1 MHNVK
6 IVSYALFSELTED
19 YSPRDSSSE
28 SSEELLSRGKGGA
41 RMYRSFLAG
50 EKKKVIKHQKI
61 SGKHRKQASQV
72 NDCLFIGKMQ
82 ESGLIE
88 IIP

>member
-1 MHNVK
+1 MLYFQNLLRTTAPETAPQR
-6 IVSYALFSELTED
+6 ALRNCFREV
-19 YSPRDSSSE
+19 R
-28 SSEELLSRGKGGA
+28 EEPGCIGVFWL
-41 RMYRSFLAG
+41 G
-50 EKKKVIKHQKI
+50 EKKVINHQKI